1 MTLRHLEIFMAV
13 CRTMSMSKAA
23 KDLNMSQPAV
33 SKAISELE
41 AFYNTSLFDRLN
53 RRIYLTEAGNALRQ
67 YADTILS
74 QFNESVAYLRDG
86 SSFQSCRMCVNVT
99 AAESILNDLLSE
111 IQEKLP
117 DLNLTVGIYN
127 SSAIEQMIRNN
138 ECDIGIIDRKDDQL
152 FDSVDLYDEPLG
164 LFASAEYYP
173 DSTITADE
181 LLNCRLL
188 LRESGSGNRT
198 ACESLLQTI
207 NYPASSIWESSSDE
221 ALILLA
227 ENHMGI
233 TILPISCVNQK
244 RKIHS
249 IRADGFILSRS
260 FYLVSL
266 RNKYLNSQIRAC
278 MDVIYNFCHKN

>member
-152 FDSVDLYDEPLG
+152 FDSADLYEEPLG
-164 LFASAEYYP
+164 LFASEEYYP
-173 DSTITADE
+173 KDTITADE
-181 LLNCRLL
+181 LLNYRLL

-249 IRADGFILSRS
+249 IRPDGFILSRS